1 MTSKTKIDNI
11 LKRLDKLDTDNM
23 TLALDFIRD
32 LDHNKIAYRLRV
44 INRLGAVIEQEI
56 IEGIPREHIDK

>member
-23 TLALDFIRD
+23 TLALDFSF
-32 LDHNKIAYRLRV
+32 LN
-44 INRLGAVIEQEI
+44 E
-56 IEGIPREHIDK
+56 